1 MDLSKVYQEVDVLY
15 KQVAEKVKEAQ
26 GDRPF
31 ILTDCSDK
39 DAMWAIVHFA
49 MSGCAMEKH
58 IKAIKFDG
66 DLQIV
71 VSDMAFHFDE
81 EKIDKCAWF
90 SVKGDYIHYIPT
102 LLSIALNIES
112 YL

>member
-1 MDLSKVYQEVDVLY
+1 MDLSKVYKEADILY
-15 KQVAEKVKEAQ
+15 KQVAEKVKKAQ
-26 GDRPF
+26 GVRPF
-31 ILTDCSDK
+31 ILTDHNDK

-49 MSGCAMEKH
+49 MSGCAIEKH

-71 VSDMAFHFDE
+71 VSDMLWKFDE
-81 EKIDKCAWF
+81 KRIGESTWF
-90 SVKGDYIHYIPT
+90 SVKGDYVHYIPT
-102 LLSIALNIES
+102 ILSIALNIES